1 MWPGSMEVWLR
12 RPPLSPQCLSWRK
25 NLIGAIEIRWWKHEN
40 DVKIISIP
48 EIINGWVSYS
58 WKNWEK
64 GKSLHCDQ
72 VRTGPTLEIKKD
84 LLHFWLLTWT
94 INITLNVPPFC
105 LLLVPSSSIVPL
117 SECSF
122 ITWSQMDTKWIL
134 SQRLHLKFNN
144 CRVGFP
150 REGCIYRVSPVH
162 TMYM

>member
-1 MWPGSMEVWLR
+1 MFLGHTRHVESSFDKYEILFQIKWVSIACSLHNHQDVGFVWVDIFHLEDPDVHLETHLCTYLNKKRFKIWNARIISMWPGSMEVWLR

-72 VRTGPTLEIKKD
+72 VRTGPTLEKK
-84 LLHFWLLTWT
+84 
-94 INITLNVPPFC
+94 IFC
-105 LLLVPSSSIVPL
+105 I
-117 SECSF
+117 F
-122 ITWSQMDTKWIL
+122 
-134 SQRLHLKFNN
+134 
-144 CRVGFP
+144 
-150 REGCIYRVSPVH
+150 GC
-162 TMYM
+162 